1 MKRTEYSDAFQ
12 NGYSATRRFLLSR
25 GAAVDEAEE
34 IAQAAWARG
43 WEYRDQLR
51 DPSMV
56 SFWVNSIA
64 RNLFRARFRTP
75 PVLPLDGIDPSYTM
89 SLEEQIEVRRILD
102 LCPKRDRALLEKS
115 LEGYSAEEMA
125 RDEGIS
131 STGIRVRMLRIRQG
145 IRAQLAIASLKWG
158 LMPPGTLLQL
168 RHVSKDFATQ
178 RAVADVSLEVPRG
191 AFFSL
196 LGPSG
201 CGKTTILRMIAG
213 FETPTSG
220 EVWLNGQ
227 RIDALPPYQRNV
239 NTVFQSYA
247 LFPHLTVQ
255 GNVEFGLRRT
265 KRGPKGVRRHKSA
278 KGVRRH

>member
-25 GAAVDEAEE
+25 GAALDEAEE

-75 PVLPLDGIDPSYTM
+75 PVLPLDGVDPSYTM
-89 SLEEQIEVRRILD
+89 SLEEQMEVRRILD

-125 RDEGIS
+125 HDEGIS

-145 IRAQLAIASLKWG
+145 IRAQLALA
-158 LMPPGTLLQL
+158 
-168 RHVSKDFATQ
+168 A
-178 RAVADVSLEVPRG
+178 
-191 AFFSL
+191 
-196 LGPSG
+196 
-201 CGKTTILRMIAG
+201 
-213 FETPTSG
+213 
-220 EVWLNGQ
+220 
-227 RIDALPPYQRNV
+227 
-239 NTVFQSYA
+239 
-247 LFPHLTVQ
+247 
-255 GNVEFGLRRT
+255 
-265 KRGPKGVRRHKSA
+265 
-278 KGVRRH
+278 